1 MIFWKYSVGGT
12 TVEFNGV
19 PFSIGGKRTMDC
31 QYGHQYYKQRVA
43 SNKRVRLQ
51 GTRKVGCTAHIT
63 QREYTLYPEFVLP
76 SSCKYKTKRQ
86 ERLAKEE
93 KLKHLRDQLR
103 HQRVLKTKSVFFM
116 SIPTEEAHHSTHHTR
131 GANMMAQRVNPHI
144 AAKIS
149 ELVSEGMTDPYEV
162 SKALKHY
169 VTTIMCVSNDNPDP
183 DDRAYYPTIRDLHNH
198 IYKAKK
204 ALELSKLDQENL
216 KLKIDEWRK
225 SRPESVFHFQPFI
238 KVEQCDE
245 NDLAD
250 SSHEQDF
257 HQSLLWVHQTQ
268 WQKAILSKYGN
279 TMTMI
284 DATYKTTKYDVPL
297 FFLTVRTN
305 AGYIVVAEFIVQ
317 TETATHIQE
326 ALTILKG
333 WNPTWHPNFIM
344 CDYSEAEIMAMESAF
359 PLTTVYIC
367 DFHREQCWERWVK
380 DHKHRLSETEGAE
393 LLDLLRDC
401 ARASP
406 SHSADQQPE
415 DIFYHQAVSRLK
427 DSQVWLQNDHVQNW
441 LNNYWLSIPKV
452 NFCLPVHF
460 V

>member
-1 MIFWKYSVGGT
+1 M
-12 TVEFNGV
+12 
-19 PFSIGGKRTMDC
+19 
-31 QYGHQYYKQRVA
+31 
-43 SNKRVRLQ
+43 
-51 GTRKVGCTAHIT
+51 
-63 QREYTLYPEFVLP
+63 
-76 SSCKYKTKRQ
+76 
-86 ERLAKEE
+86 
-93 KLKHLRDQLR
+93 
-103 HQRVLKTKSVFFM
+103 
-116 SIPTEEAHHSTHHTR
+116 
-131 GANMMAQRVNPHI
+131 
-144 AAKIS
+144 
-149 ELVSEGMTDPYEV
+149 V
-162 SKALKHY
+162 SKL
-169 VTTIMCVSNDNPDP
+169 N
-183 DDRAYYPTIRDLHNH
+183 
-198 IYKAKK
+198 
-204 ALELSKLDQENL
+204 QENL

-225 SRPESVFHFQPFI
+225 SRPESVLHFLPFI
-238 KVEQCDE
+238 KVEQCEE

-250 SSHEQDF
+250 SSHEEDF

-268 WQKAILSKYGN
+268 WQKAMLSKYGN

-333 WNPTWHPNFIM
+333 WNPSRHPNFIM

-359 PLTTVYIC
+359 PLTIVYIC

-380 DHKHRLSETEGAE
+380 DHKHRLSETKGAE
-393 LLDLLRDC
+393 LLNLLRDC

-406 SHSADQQPE
+406 SCSADQQPE
-415 DIFYHQAVSRLK
+415 HIFYYQAVSCLK

-452 NFCLPVHF
+452 NFCLPVQF